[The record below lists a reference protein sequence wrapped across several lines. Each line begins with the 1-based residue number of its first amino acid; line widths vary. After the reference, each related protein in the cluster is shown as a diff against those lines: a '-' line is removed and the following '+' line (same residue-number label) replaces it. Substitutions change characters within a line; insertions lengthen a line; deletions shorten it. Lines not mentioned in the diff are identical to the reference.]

1 VTRLRGQS
9 VVVTG
14 GGGGIGGA
22 IARAFAAEGA
32 GVVVADVGDAAA
44 KIADSIRGDGGRAIA
59 ARADVT
65 RTADMTALAAQAVRE
80 HGRLDVLVTCA
91 GLGLSGLVAEQDEAD
106 WLRVIEV
113 NLNGTYRAI
122 RAALPQMMAQ
132 RAGRIVTI
140 ASILGKMGGF
150 GYVSAYAASKHGV
163 IGLTRALAAEIGS
176 QGFPAITVNAICP
189 GYTRAGM
196 GIAIQ
201 STKAGPRSGEEIF
214 DRYYKRQVAQR
225 RMMEPEEIAQVA
237 VFLALPESAG
247 ITGQALN
254 VDGGFVTA

>member
-1 VTRLRGQS
+1 MTRLSGQA

-22 IARAFAAEGA
+22 ISRAFAAEGA
-32 GVVVADVGDAAA
+32 AVIVADLTDGAA
-44 KIADSIRGDGGRAIA
+44 KVADAIRGSGGRAVA
-59 ARADVT
+59 VEADVT
-65 RTADMTALAAQAVRE
+65 RTDDMTALAGLAARE

-91 GLGLSGLVAEQDEAD
+91 GLGLSGLLAEQEERD
-106 WLRVIEV
+106 WLRIVDV
-113 NLNGTYRAI
+113 NLHGTYRAI

-132 RAGRIVTI
+132 RRGRIITI

-163 IGLTRALAAEIGS
+163 VGLTRALAAEMGS
-176 QGFPAITVNAICP
+176 QGFPAITVNAVCP

-196 GIAIQ
+196 GIAVQ

>member
-22 IARAFAAEGA
+22 IATAFGREGA
-32 GVVVADVGDAAA
+32 GVVVADVGAGSA
-44 KIADSIRGDGGRAIA
+44 KVAETIRDDGGRAIA
-59 ARADVT
+59 THADVT
-65 RTADMTALAAQAVRE
+65 RTADMTALAALAVRE

-91 GLGLSGLVAEQDEAD
+91 GLGLSGLLAEQDEAD
-106 WLRVIEV
+106 WLRVIDV

-132 RAGRIVTI
+132 RAGRVITI

-163 IGLTRALAAEIGS
+163 VGLTRALAAEVGS

-214 DRYYKRQVAQR
+214 ERYYKRHVAQR
-225 RMMEPEEIAQVA
+225 RMMEPEEIAEVA
-237 VFLALPESAG
+237 VFLARPESAG

>member
-1 VTRLRGQS
+1 MTRLRGHG

-22 IARAFAAEGA
+22 IATAFAREGA
-32 GVVVADVGDAAA
+32 GVVVADIGEGAG
-44 KIADSIRGDGGRAIA
+44 KIAETIRGDGGRAIA
-59 ARADVT
+59 THADVT
-65 RTADMTALAAQAVRE
+65 RSADMAALTALAVRE
-80 HGRLDVLVTCA
+80 YGRLDVLVTCA
-91 GLGLSGLVAEQDEAD
+91 GLGLSGLLAEQDPAD
-106 WLRVIEV
+106 WVRVVDV

-163 IGLTRALAAEIGS
+163 IGLTRALAAEVGS
-176 QGFPAITVNAICP
+176 QGFPAITVNAVCP

-214 DRYYKRQVAQR
+214 ERYYKRQVAQR

>member
-1 VTRLRGQS
+1 VTRLPGLS

-32 GVVVADVGDAAA
+32 AVVVADLGDGATKVAAG
-44 KIADSIRGDGGRAIA
+44 IRGDGGRAIPA
-59 ARADVT
+59 EADVT
-65 RTADMTALAAQAVRE
+65 RTADMTALADLAVRQ

-91 GLGLSGLVAEQDEAD
+91 GLGLSGLLAEQAERD
-106 WLRVIEV
+106 WLRVVEV

-122 RAALPQMMAQ
+122 RAALPPMMGQ
-132 RAGRIVTI
+132 GRGRIVTI
-140 ASILGKMGGF
+140 ASVLGKVGGF
-150 GYVSAYAASKHGV
+150 GYVSAYTASKHGV
-163 IGLTRALAAEIGS
+163 IGLTRALAAEMGS
-176 QGFPAITVNAICP
+176 QGFPGITVNAICP

-196 GIAIQ
+196 GVAVQ

-214 DRYYKRQVAQR
+214 DRYYRRLVAQR
-225 RMMEPEEIAQVA
+225 RMMEPEEIAQAA
-237 VFLALPESAG
+237 VFLASPESAG

-254 VDGGFVTA
+254 VDGGFVTS

>member
-1 VTRLRGQS
+1 MTRLRGQS

-22 IARAFAAEGA
+22 IARAFAGEGA
-32 GVVVADVGDAAA
+32 GVIVADVGDGAATVA
-44 KIADSIRGDGGRAIA
+44 EVIRRGGGRAIA
-59 ARADVT
+59 ACADVT
-65 RTADMTALAAQAVRE
+65 RTAEMAALAALAVRE

-91 GLGLSGLVAEQDEAD
+91 GLGLSGLLAEQAEDE
-106 WLRVIEV
+106 WLRVVEV

-132 RAGRIVTI
+132 RTGRIVTI
-140 ASILGKMGGF
+140 ASILGKVGGF
-150 GYVSAYAASKHGV
+150 GYVSAYTASKHGV
-163 IGLTRALAAEIGS
+163 VGLTRALAAELGS
-176 QGFPAITVNAICP
+176 QGFPAITVNAVCP

-225 RMMEPEEIAQVA
+225 RMMEPEEIAHVA

>member
-22 IARAFAAEGA
+22 IASAFAREGA
-32 GVVVADVGDAAA
+32 GVVVADVGAGAA
-44 KIADSIRGDGGRAIA
+44 KVAEMIGDEGGRAIA
-59 ARADVT
+59 THADVS
-65 RTADMTALAAQAVRE
+65 RTADMAALAALAVRE

-91 GLGLSGLVAEQDEAD
+91 GLGLSGLLAEQDEAD
-106 WLRVIEV
+106 WLRVVEV

-132 RAGRIVTI
+132 RAGRVITI

-163 IGLTRALAAEIGS
+163 VGLTRALAAEVGS

-214 DRYYKRQVAQR
+214 ERYYKRQVAQR

>member
-1 VTRLRGQS
+1 VTRLPGQS

-32 GVVVADVGDAAA
+32 AVVVADVGDGAE
-44 KIADSIRGDGGRAIA
+44 KVADAIRGTGGRAVA

-65 RTADMTALAAQAVRE
+65 RTPDMTALAALAVRE

-91 GLGLSGLVAEQDEAD
+91 GLGLSGLLAEQDEGD
-106 WLRVIEV
+106 WLRIVDV

-122 RAALPQMMAQ
+122 RAALPQMMTQ
-132 RAGRIVTI
+132 GRGRIVTI

-163 IGLTRALAAEIGS
+163 VGLTRALAAEVGS

-196 GIAIQ
+196 GIAVQ

-214 DRYYKRQVAQR
+214 ERYYKRQVAQR

-254 VDGGFVTA
+254 VDGGFVTS

>member
-22 IARAFAAEGA
+22 IATAFAREGA
-32 GVVVADVGDAAA
+32 GVVVADVGAGAA
-44 KIADSIRGDGGRAIA
+44 KVAETIGDDGGRAIA
-59 ARADVT
+59 IHADVS
-65 RTADMTALAAQAVRE
+65 RTADMAALAALAVQE

-91 GLGLSGLVAEQDEAD
+91 GLGLSGLLAEQDEAD
-106 WLRVIEV
+106 WLRVVEV

-132 RAGRIVTI
+132 RAGRVITI

-163 IGLTRALAAEIGS
+163 VGLTRALAAELGS

-214 DRYYKRQVAQR
+214 ERYYKRQVAQR

-237 VFLALPESAG
+237 IFLALPESAG

>member
-1 VTRLRGQS
+1 MSRLRGQS

-22 IARAFAAEGA
+22 IARAFAADGA
-32 GVVVADVGDAAA
+32 GVVVGDVGDAAA
-44 KIADSIRGDGGRAIA
+44 KVADAIRGAGGRAVGTV
-59 ARADVT
+59 ADVT
-65 RTADMTALAAQAVRE
+65 RTDDMAALVALAVRE

-91 GLGLSGLVAEQDEAD
+91 GLGLSGLLAEQTEAD
-106 WLRVIEV
+106 WLRVVEV

-122 RAALPQMMAQ
+122 RAALPVMMAQ
-132 RAGRIVTI
+132 RSGRIVTI
-140 ASILGKMGGF
+140 ASVLGKFGGF
-150 GYVSAYAASKHGV
+150 GYVSAYVASKHGV
-163 IGLTRALAAEIGS
+163 VGLTRALAAEMGS
-176 QGFPAITVNAICP
+176 QGFPAITVNAVCP

-196 GIAIQ
+196 GIAVQ

-214 DRYYKRQVAQR
+214 ERYYKRHVAQR
-225 RMMEPEEIAQVA
+225 RMLEPEEIAQVA

-254 VDGGFVTA
+254 VDGGFVTT